1 MTSKIIIQDY
11 TDKSFVVRGDTTI
24 YKDVLKDLGGKWN
37 SRLTDKDTGDKFGA
51 WLFWTEKRNEV
62 ENWLRNGGEITKK
75 NTNEP
80 LFKNDTQSD
89 ITQLHKKIDN
99 LTKLVEILLKNQNI
113 SHREEIVEENDDEET
128 KTPPRRLLR

>member
-1 MTSKIIIQDY
+1 MIIQDY

-37 SRLTDKDTGDKFGA
+37 SRLTDKDTGNKFGA
-51 WLFWTEKRNEV
+51 WLFWIEKRNEV
-62 ENWLRNGGEITKK
+62 ENWLKNCGEISKK

-80 LFKNDTQSD
+80 LFKNDSQTD
-89 ITQLHKKIDN
+89 IAQLHKKIDN
-99 LTKLVEILLKNQNI
+99 LTELVEILLKNQNNT
-113 SHREEIVEENDDEET
+113 HQKEIIDENDDEET